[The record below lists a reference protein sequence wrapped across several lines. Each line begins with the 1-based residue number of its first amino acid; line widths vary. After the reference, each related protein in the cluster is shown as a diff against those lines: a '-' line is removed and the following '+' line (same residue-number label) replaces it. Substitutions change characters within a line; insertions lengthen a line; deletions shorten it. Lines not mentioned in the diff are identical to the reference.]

1 MQLTLKQARLLSD
14 LTQKEVAEMLGVHVH
29 TYMKWERNPEEMS
42 IGTAKQFAKIVN
54 RGIEEIFFD
63 SESNLI
69 RYNRTN

>member
-1 MQLTLKQARLLSD
+1 LQLTLKQARLLSD

>member
-63 SESNLI
+63 NESNLI

>member
-69 RYNRTN
+69 RFNRTN